1 MSQTHPRP
9 TRDWRALAGRGE
21 APAAELARL
30 VDHTILKAQATPADV
45 VKLCEE
51 AAAYGFGAVCV
62 NSVQAPV
69 AAATLER
76 LGQGGQVEVCA
87 VVGFPLGAMITEA
100 KAFEAEWVVRHG
112 ATEVDMV
119 ISVGHL
125 KAGDERFVEADIRA
139 VVLAA
144 KRAAGSQAPAGR
156 GTAPAK
162 NVSVKVIIEAC
173 YLTDDEKV
181 RACEL
186 AVAAGADFVKTST
199 GFGSSGATV
208 ADVALMRRTVGE
220 DLGVKA
226 AGGIRDLETAL
237 AMVAAGADRLG
248 LSAGVTVIEEARAVE
263 AARAAGRSRA

>member
-1 MSQTHPRP
+1 MSQAHPRP

-76 LGQGGQVEVCA
+76 LGQAGQVEVCA

-248 LSAGVTVIEEARAVE
+248 LSAGVTVIE
-263 AARAAGRSRA
+263 AARAADAARTAGRSRA